1 MYKNPSIGI
10 ALGSGAAR
18 GLAHIGVLRALEDN
32 GIIVDAVSGSSAG
45 ALVGSLFCCGVSPK
59 IMSQIAIQIDRKSWV
74 DITVP
79 KRGFIK
85 GERIEELVK
94 LLTKNR
100 KIEDAEKKLSI
111 IATDIKHSRKKVFT
125 EGFIY
130 KAVRASLSIP
140 GVFVPVRFND
150 MVLVDGGVID
160 RVPASE
166 VKRMGVDIVIAVDV
180 GFSIQQGRV
189 NHIFDVILQS
199 IDVMAK
205 QILSNSIIDADIV
218 IEPQL
223 SHIGP
228 SKFELAEECIKIGYD
243 STLEKIDDIKELIE
257 AFNHKK

>member
-1 MYKNPSIGI
+1 MTSNPIIGV

-18 GLAHIGVLRALEDN
+18 GLAHIGVLMALEDN
-32 GIIVDAVSGSSAG
+32 DIRVDIVSGSSAG
-45 ALVGSLFCCGVSPK
+45 ALVGSLYCCGISPY
-59 IMSQIAIQIDRKSWV
+59 IMSELAIQIERKMWV
-74 DITVP
+74 DLTVP
-79 KRGFIK
+79 RRGFIK
-85 GERIEELVK
+85 GDRIEELIK

-100 KIEDAEKKLSI
+100 RIEDTKKRLSI
-111 IATDIKHSRKKVFT
+111 IATDIKHSRKQVFT
-125 EGFIY
+125 NGLIY

-140 GVFVPVRFND
+140 GVFVPVRLDD

-166 VKRMGVDIVIAVDV
+166 VKKMGADIVIAVDV
-180 GFSIQQGRV
+180 GFSTQQGRV

-205 QILSNSIIDADIV
+205 QILTNSIIDADII

-228 SKFELAEECIKIGYD
+228 SKFELAEECIEIGYN
-243 STLEKIDDIKELIE
+243 SAITKINDIKEVISL
-257 AFNHKK
+257 AQK